1 MVPGKI
7 FVSVKFSILAISEI
21 ERGRERENIRKEKQT
36 KDKSVNDLLIKLS
49 SFLQY

>member
-21 ERGRERENIRKEKQT
+21 ERGRERERQKT
-36 KDKSVNDLLIKLS
+36 
-49 SFLQY
+49 